1 MGDLALP
8 THVYAAVTRTGYVW
22 ALGFAGRPA
31 SWHDVCRN
39 VLLRARRRVFALPLL
54 IASTCACGGG
64 RQTERVAPSI
74 DSPRYR
80 RRRAGGSDRTIRIAG
95 RVTGAAPGQ
104 RIVLY
109 ARSGHWWVQPLTVQP
124 FTTVQ
129 PDGSWENTTHLG
141 TEYAAL
147 LVDAAFRPP
156 DTTESLPTAGG
167 SVAAVAT
174 VKGTGHYSDAP
185 KVLTF
190 SGYEWQVRQIPSD
203 RGGQNDYDPAN
214 AWTDA
219 EGLLHL
225 RLAKRDGHWTSAE
238 VILTRSLGYGTY
250 AFTVRDTSTLDPAAA
265 FGMITWDEEALDQN
279 HRELDIEISQWG
291 DPSVPNAQY
300 VAAAVL
306 RAGERGAVLG
316 AGRHAHA
323 RLPVGAGARLVPH
336 DTRQERDGGRRR
348 GAQGV
353 HVGCPVA
360 RHRTGADEPLLF
372 PVRAAP
378 AAEGCRGRR

>member
-1 MGDLALP
+1 MP
-8 THVYAAVTRTGYVW
+8 PAA
-22 ALGFAGRPA
+22 
-31 SWHDVCRN
+31 
-39 VLLRARRRVFALPLL
+39 
-54 IASTCACGGG
+54 
-64 RQTERVAPSI
+64 
-74 DSPRYR
+74 
-80 RRRAGGSDRTIRIAG
+80 AGGSDRTIRIAG

-147 LVDAAFRPP
+147 LVDGAFRPP
-156 DTTESLPTAGG
+156 DTTDALPKPGG
-167 SVAAVAT
+167 SVIAVAT
-174 VKGTGHYSDAP
+174 VKGTGRTAQAP

-225 RLAKRDGHWTSAE
+225 RLANRDGHWSSAE

-250 AFTVRDTSTLDPAAA
+250 AFTVRDTSTLDPSAA
-265 FGMITWDEEALDQN
+265 FGMITWDEGSPGSEPPRAGHRNQPVGRSERAQRAVRPAAL
-279 HRELDIEISQWG
+279 
-291 DPSVPNAQY
+291 
-300 VAAAVL
+300 L
-306 RAGERGAVLG
+306 RAGERGAVPG

-323 RLPVGAGARLVPH
+323 RLPVGARARLVPH
-336 DTRQERDGGRRR
+336 GPGDERDGWQRR
-348 GAQGV
+348 GEPPV
-353 HVGCPVA
+353 HVRRPVA
-360 RHRTGADEPLLF
+360 RHRTGAHEPLLF